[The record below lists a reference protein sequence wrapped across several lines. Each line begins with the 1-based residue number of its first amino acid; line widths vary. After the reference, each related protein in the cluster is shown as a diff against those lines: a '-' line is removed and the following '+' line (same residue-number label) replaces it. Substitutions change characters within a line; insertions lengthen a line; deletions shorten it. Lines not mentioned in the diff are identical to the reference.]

1 MNKIVK
7 KDREQLKWEKKEKQ
21 KQEMKKQM
29 IINFKQCLL
38 DWNFE
43 LGENKSNKFMTITCV
58 IKKWEQEYNRETDK
72 TDKEKRN
79 ALTDD
84 LNSFWNNG
92 YKIGEGTI
100 KFYDF
105 IAGWL
110 LEIAINELYDD
121 MTIDYEY
128 GDRSL
133 YPTLADKLDFI
144 YYKQA
149 EKEFIKIIKKNNLE
163 KKKKKRK
170 RLVIID

>member
-1 MNKIVK
+1 M
-7 KDREQLKWEKKEKQ
+7 
-21 KQEMKKQM
+21 
-29 IINFKQCLL
+29 
-38 DWNFE
+38 
-43 LGENKSNKFMTITCV
+43 
-58 IKKWEQEYNRETDK
+58 
-72 TDKEKRN
+72 
-79 ALTDD
+79 
-84 LNSFWNNG
+84 
-92 YKIGEGTI
+92 
-100 KFYDF
+100 
-105 IAGWL
+105 

>member
-1 MNKIVK
+1 
-7 KDREQLKWEKKEKQ
+7 
-21 KQEMKKQM
+21 
-29 IINFKQCLL
+29 
-38 DWNFE
+38 
-43 LGENKSNKFMTITCV
+43 
-58 IKKWEQEYNRETDK
+58 
-72 TDKEKRN
+72 
-79 ALTDD
+79 
-84 LNSFWNNG
+84 
-92 YKIGEGTI
+92 
-100 KFYDF
+100 
-105 IAGWL
+105 
-110 LEIAINELYDD
+110 